1 MIQLSVSD
9 RIGAETNST
18 LKMVSKITCNRL
30 SRQHGFRSH
39 SSLSVVQTTYLGK
52 VVFCPRLV
60 SQFRVATKF
69 DDKSVKK
76 MISQF
81 QDFSDGGRRAV

>member
-9 RIGAETNST
+9 RIGAETIST
-18 LKMVSKITCNRL
+18 LKMVSKIACNRL

-39 SSLSVVQTTYLGK
+39 SSLSVVRTTYLGK

-60 SQFRVATKF
+60 SHC
-69 DDKSVKK
+69 
-76 MISQF
+76 
-81 QDFSDGGRRAV
+81 GRRACDVSSGWRQNLMTNL